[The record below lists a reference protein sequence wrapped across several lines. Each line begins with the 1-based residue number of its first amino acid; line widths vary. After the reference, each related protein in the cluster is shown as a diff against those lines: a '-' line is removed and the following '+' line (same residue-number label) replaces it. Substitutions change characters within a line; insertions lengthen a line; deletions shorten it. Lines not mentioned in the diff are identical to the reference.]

1 MPDANVDMSVNS
13 SQIVLEY
20 FTENPSWILKDIS
33 VSPISDN
40 NRYGYLFKSE
50 AYNIYSLDLQ
60 LIRRPL
66 YFMIQV
72 LNQPNMK

>member
-1 MPDANVDMSVNS
+1 MPDRNVDVSINS
-13 SQIVLEY
+13 SLIELDY
-20 FTENPSWILKDIS
+20 FTENPSWVLHGITI
-33 VSPISDN
+33 SPISDS
-40 NRYGYLFKSE
+40 NRYGYFFKSE